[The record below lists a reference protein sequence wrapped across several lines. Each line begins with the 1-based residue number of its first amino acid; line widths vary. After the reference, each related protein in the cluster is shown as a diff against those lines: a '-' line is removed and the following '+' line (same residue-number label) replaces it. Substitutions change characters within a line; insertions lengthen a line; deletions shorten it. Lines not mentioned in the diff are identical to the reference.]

1 MEGDLKRN
9 ETVSPMAGKTP
20 SQEML
25 VDVTR
30 LEREYFERLPDV
42 EDPTQLVSFGTSG
55 LEVVSHV
62 IDPTFRFMTVDW
74 EGQIR
79 MDPSSVYAMARMVGL
94 KQRFDVAFASDTDAD
109 RHGIVSRSHGL
120 LDPNHHLSEPVA
132 RRAVSRAW
140 SSVAAIAIASLQDF
154 LNLGT

>member
-9 ETVSPMAGKTP
+9 EAVSPMAGKTP

-30 LEREYFERLPDV
+30 LEREYFEHLPDV

-62 IDPTFRFMTVDW
+62 P
-74 EGQIR
+74 GQN
-79 MDPSSVYAMARMVGL
+79 
-94 KQRFDVAFASDTDAD
+94 ASPWL
-109 RHGIVSRSHGL
+109 IKL
-120 LDPNHHLSEPVA
+120 LSEL
-132 RRAVSRAW
+132 RRER
-140 SSVAAIAIASLQDF
+140 
-154 LNLGT
+154 

>member
-1 MEGDLKRN
+1 MEGDLKCN
-9 ETVSPMAGKTP
+9 ETVSPMAGKKP

-30 LEREYFERLPDV
+30 LEREYFEHLPDV
-42 EDPTQLVSFGTSG
+42 EDSTQLVSFGTSG

-79 MDPSSVYAMARMVGL
+79 MDPSSVYAMARMS
-94 KQRFDVAFASDTDAD
+94 AS
-109 RHGIVSRSHGL
+109 
-120 LDPNHHLSEPVA
+120 
-132 RRAVSRAW
+132 
-140 SSVAAIAIASLQDF
+140 SSDS
-154 LNLGT
+154 T